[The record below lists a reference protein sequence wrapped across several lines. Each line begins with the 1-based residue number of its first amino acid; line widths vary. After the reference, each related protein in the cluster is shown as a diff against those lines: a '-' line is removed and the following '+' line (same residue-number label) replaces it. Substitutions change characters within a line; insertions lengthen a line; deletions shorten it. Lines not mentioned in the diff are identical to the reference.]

1 MDKVILTDK
10 TEFEVLENS
19 SLSNIKIRVK
29 KVSDIKQVIQAF
41 RDENLTTVTF
51 THDGEARDKYLD
63 LKYDYF
69 LCAPHL
75 DEDGANDGT
84 YDMSIFIRP
93 KTKIEKAIEGL
104 KTQQELISGAI
115 DDLASI
121 MANTER
127 SE

>member
-19 SLSNIKIRVK
+19 SLSNIKINVEK
-29 KVSDIKQVIQAF
+29 SSDIKQVVHAF
-41 RDENLTTVTF
+41 RDENLTSVTF
-51 THDGEARDKYLD
+51 THDGETTAKYSN
-63 LKYDYF
+63 LKYDFF

-75 DEDGANDGT
+75 SEDGANDGT
-84 YDMSIFIRP
+84 YDMSIFIRH
-93 KTKIEKAIEGL
+93 KTKIENAIEEL

-121 MANTER
+121 MSNT
-127 SE
+127 

>member
-10 TEFEVLENS
+10 TEFEVPENS

-29 KVSDIKQVIQAF
+29 NVSDIKQVIRAF

-51 THDGEARDKYLD
+51 THDGEETDKYLD

-75 DEDGANDGT
+75 TEDGANDGT
-84 YDMSIFIRP
+84 YDIIMFIRP
-93 KTKIEKAIEGL
+93 KTEMEKAIEAL
-104 KTQQELISGAI
+104 KAQYELTAAAI
-115 DDLASI
+115 DDLASTV
-121 MANTER
+121 AKE
-127 SE
+127 EA

>member
-10 TEFEVLENS
+10 TEFEVPESS

-29 KVSDIKQVIQAF
+29 NVSDIKQVIRAF

-51 THDGEARDKYLD
+51 THDGEETDKYLD

-75 DEDGANDGT
+75 TEDGANDGT
-84 YDMSIFIRP
+84 YDIIMFIRP
-93 KTKIEKAIEGL
+93 KTEMEKTIEALKA
-104 KTQQELISGAI
+104 QQELTAAAI
-115 DDLASI
+115 DDLA
-121 MANTER
+121 ATVAKEGV
-127 SE
+127 